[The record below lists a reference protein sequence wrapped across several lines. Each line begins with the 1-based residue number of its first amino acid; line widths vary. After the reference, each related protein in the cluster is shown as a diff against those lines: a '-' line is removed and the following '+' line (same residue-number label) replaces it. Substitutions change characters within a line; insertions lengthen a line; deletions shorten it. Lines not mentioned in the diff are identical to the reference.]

1 MNALR
6 KAYRW
11 VCDHLTKWIGAVGLI
26 LMQLDPDS
34 LHTAAVSY
42 LDDHTVR
49 MVGKG
54 LFALVILRGWYTGWK
69 AKQPPDVLPPP
80 VTR

>member
-1 MNALR
+1 MIRN
-6 KAYRW
+6 AYRW
-11 VCDHLTKWIGAVGLI
+11 VCDHLTKWLGALGFL

-49 MVGKG
+49 VIGKV
-54 LFALVILRGWYTGWK
+54 LFGLVIARGWYTGWK
-69 AKQPPDVLPPP
+69 AKQTDALPPP